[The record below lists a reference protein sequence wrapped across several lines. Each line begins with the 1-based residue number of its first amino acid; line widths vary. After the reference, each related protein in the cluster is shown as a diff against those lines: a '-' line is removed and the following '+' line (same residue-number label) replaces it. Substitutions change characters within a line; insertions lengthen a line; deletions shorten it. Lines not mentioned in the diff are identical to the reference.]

1 MCIYINVCIHFY
13 IFMYIYIYKGE
24 KRLDLLQ
31 RESLFFNK
39 EVNCA
44 SNTSS
49 HVFV

>member
-1 MCIYINVCIHFY
+1 MYLYKCMYTFL
-13 IFMYIYIYKGE
+13 YIYVYIHIQGRK
-24 KRLDLLQ
+24 KLDLLQ